1 MSPICQAVADGT
13 ELQTQIV
20 LHKLLHT
27 EVCTLLPIVTGHQIP
42 AKLLIFLLSGLDVGK
57 KEVPEWYLVLFR
69 SFPSPLLHKFLDSH
83 ACIVIRTV
91 SATYRYGVPQKG
103 SYGTCLEPTKEVP
116 VWHTHRWQIRGKAGG
131 YAPTQEVGAPCSFG
145 PQL

>member
-103 SYGTCLEPTKEVP
+103 SYGMAWSRPRKCRYGTPIGGGSGERQGGVP
-116 VWHTHRWQIRGKAGG
+116 PHSGG
-131 YAPTQEVGAPCSFG
+131 WSTM
-145 PQL
+145 